1 LNSMILRFHRSR
13 SSINRKGNYQQM
25 TKLRNVGL
33 GLVMTLSSALVGLAQ
48 PKGPTVTVKGEA
60 VDLWCYMEGGDRGP
74 AKKDCATTCAKAGNP
89 IGIVDAKGNVYVT
102 AGLEDHQPAR
112 DLLIE
117 KMSEQVTVTGTLVT
131 KGGTKMLFIKSV
143 K

>member
-1 LNSMILRFHRSR
+1 MKRQILGAA
-13 SSINRKGNYQQM
+13 I
-25 TKLRNVGL
+25 V
-33 GLVMTLSSALVGLAQ
+33 LSVALVGLAQ

-74 AKKDCATTCAKAGNP
+74 AKKECATACAKAGNP
-89 IGIVDAKGNVYVT
+89 IGIVDAKGTVYLT

-112 DLLIE
+112 DLLIN
-117 KMSEQVTVTGTLVT
+117 KMDEQVTVTGTLVT
-131 KGGTKMLFIKSV
+131 KGGTKMLFVKSV